1 MNKVQIEKI
10 YPWLL
15 AICTT
20 LSLAVIL
27 LLGKKLM
34 LGPHDGF
41 WVDTMYVI
49 THSPAEW
56 DPLSYVHAIR
66 WLAVSPMWFSEFLPM
81 TSLLQGMLV
90 IAAAVPLL
98 FVKSVGWRKLF
109 LCVIPLIPALLSFRS
124 ALAAYGIGYLYLQVT
139 GEQKSKP
146 LFLISA
152 LFANLS
158 SGVVLFWIAI
168 VVFFRGTLRHQGA
181 LLSILLVVMLAGL
194 TTSMQNKLVFFSSKA
209 AIVTS
214 QQSEAENISNTPDAE
229 NINPLGSMLSRN
241 TIYLT
246 WKTGQYSRLVV
257 HSSIL
262 ILLVGV
268 LIYCGMNL
276 DRYKVPFVFFICVL
290 PLFLVEGLGTLAP
303 IVSLILF
310 LGVTSAQD
318 STSQQQHAIL

>member
-1 MNKVQIEKI
+1 MNSRNPEKI

-15 AICTT
+15 AVCTI
-20 LSLAVIL
+20 LSLVIIEI
-27 LLGKKLM
+27 LGKKLM
-34 LGPHDGF
+34 TTNNDGF
-41 WVDTMYVI
+41 WIETMYVL
-49 THSPAEW
+49 THSPVDWE
-56 DPLSYVHAIR
+56 PLNYVHAVR
-66 WLAVSPMWFSEFLPM
+66 WFAVSPLWFAEFSPM
-81 TSLLQGMLV
+81 ASLLQGMLV

-109 LCVIPLIPALLSFRS
+109 LCVIPLIPVILSFRS

-139 GEQKSKP
+139 GEQKSKL

-181 LLSILLVVMLAGL
+181 VFFILLVVMLAGL
-194 TTSMQNKLVFFSSKA
+194 TTSIQNKLVFFSSKA

-214 QQSEAENISNTPDAE
+214 QRSEAENISNSTDDE
-229 NINPLGSMLSRN
+229 NINPIGSMVSRN
-241 TIYLT
+241 TIYVACV
-246 WKTGQYSRLVV
+246 TGQYSRLAF
-257 HSSIL
+257 HSF
-262 ILLVGV
+262 ILLLFAGV

-276 DRYKVPFVFFICVL
+276 ERYKVPFIFFICVL

-318 STSQQQHAIL
+318 SNSL